1 MGCTAPSTAIAA
13 RGTAARSVAR
23 VPEIRHGPPS
33 RRLTRC
39 VSPGAAAVRLKLGA
53 RGVPARLML
62 QGAWRTVD
70 DPHLCEPVTGPLRW
84 GQMQTPTILVV
95 DDEQLIRWSLTERLK
110 QEGYRV
116 VEAETAAA
124 ALERHA
130 EGVDLVL
137 LDYKLPDGDGLTVL
151 KRIKEADV
159 DTLVILLTAHSSID
173 MAVAAMKGGAY
184 HYANKP
190 FNLDEIALLVEKAL
204 ETTRLRREVR
214 ALRASQAQPFGIDR
228 IVGESRAIAEAKAL
242 IQKVATSPASTV
254 LLTGESGTGKDL
266 AAKVLHYASARASR
280 PFMNITCSALPDT
293 ILESELFGHER
304 GAFTDARA
312 QKRGLLESAD
322 GGTVFLD
329 EIGEMAPPLQ
339 AKLLRFLEEKTFK
352 RVGGVADIHVD
363 VRVIAATNRQLEDEV
378 KKGRFREDLYYRLNV
393 LPIVLPPLRSRADDI
408 PALVH
413 YFVDAYNTEFR
424 KRVRGVDDQAMRVLK
439 AYGWPGNIRELRN
452 AVERAML
459 LVDGD
464 QLTVDQFPV
473 ATGAGARLTE
483 AVELPATGIDLE
495 QLERSLVVQAL
506 DRSAWN
512 QTRAA
517 GLLGLNRDQIRYR
530 IEKFKLER
538 PAAT

>member
-1 MGCTAPSTAIAA
+1 
-13 RGTAARSVAR
+13 V
-23 VPEIRHGPPS
+23 
-33 RRLTRC
+33 
-39 VSPGAAAVRLKLGA
+39 
-53 RGVPARLML
+53 
-62 QGAWRTVD
+62 
-70 DPHLCEPVTGPLRW
+70 
-84 GQMQTPTILVV
+84 
-95 DDEQLIRWSLTERLK
+95 
-110 QEGYRV
+110 
-116 VEAETAAA
+116 
-124 ALERHA
+124 
-130 EGVDLVL
+130 
-137 LDYKLPDGDGLTVL
+137 
-151 KRIKEADV
+151 
-159 DTLVILLTAHSSID
+159 
-173 MAVAAMKGGAY
+173 
-184 HYANKP
+184 
-190 FNLDEIALLVEKAL
+190 
-204 ETTRLRREVR
+204 
-214 ALRASQAQPFGIDR
+214 
-228 IVGESRAIAEAKAL
+228 IAEAKAL
-242 IQKVATSPASTV
+242 MLKVATSPASTV

-266 AAKVLHYASARASR
+266 AAKVLHYASTRASR

-304 GAFTDARA
+304 GAFTDART

-339 AKLLRFLEEKTFK
+339 AKLLRFLEDKTFK

-424 KRVRGVDDQAMRVLK
+424 KRVRGVNDEAMRLLK

-464 QLTVDQFPV
+464 QLTADQFPV

-506 DRSAWN
+506 ERSGWN

-530 IEKFKLER
+530 IEKFKLEK